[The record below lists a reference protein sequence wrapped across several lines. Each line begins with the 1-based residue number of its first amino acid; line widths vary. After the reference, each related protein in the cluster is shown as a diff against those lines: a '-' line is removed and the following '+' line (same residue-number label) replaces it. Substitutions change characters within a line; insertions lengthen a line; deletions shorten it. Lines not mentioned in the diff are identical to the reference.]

1 MSDLERLI
9 DEHLP
14 AARGGDRQAFAAL
27 VAGTQGM
34 VTGLALSV
42 VSDVQHSED
51 IAQEAYLRVW
61 QRLNR
66 LSNAESFLPW
76 LRQITRNLA
85 RDHLRRRR
93 VRPGDSGDG
102 TAPED
107 DLNRSGRGHESSE
120 ASALQEEQ
128 DRVIRE
134 VLEEL
139 PADCREVLTLFYRE
153 GQSSRQVARLLG
165 LSDAAVRKRL
175 QRARSGLRSRVEE
188 RLGTALLASAPGLAF
203 TASVGALLTAASP
216 PATAAAALGFGAKGA
231 SKLAGAAGLGA
242 LLGLAG
248 GIAGV
253 VLSLRGW
260 IRSSTDPEELAGL
273 LRIRR
278 LGLVTVTL
286 AVAGLMLSTLLP
298 GWLPATVVFVLFI
311 AALGWQQMVMI
322 PRVLAARHARQRALD
337 PEAARRQLRQRRLA
351 WLGMLLGTLSGG
363 AGLLAGLTAAGRI
376 TLGG

>member
-9 DEHLP
+9 DKHLP

-61 QRLNR
+61 QRLPR
-66 LSNAESFLPW
+66 LRNAESFLPW

-85 RDHLRRRR
+85 RDHLRRGR
-93 VRPGDSGDG
+93 VRPGDSGG

-107 DLNRSGRGHESSE
+107 DPDRSGRGHESSE

-134 VLEEL
+134 ALEEL

-153 GQSSRQVARLLG
+153 GQSSRQVAKLLG

-203 TASVGALLTAASP
+203 TASVGGLLTAASP

-253 VLSLRGW
+253 VLGLRGW
-260 IRSSTDPEELAGL
+260 IRSSTDPDEMAGL

-278 LGLVTVTL
+278 LGLVTVIL

-363 AGLLAGLTAAGRI
+363 AGLLAGLVAAGRI
-376 TLGG
+376 TLSG